1 MTDKYQTNFY
11 SNTKLIPISG
21 WVFLLYI
28 ASIIVIEK
36 LSFGSV
42 ISKSIALLFVT
53 LFIVFDIFWNK
64 RKISINREIVLVF
77 IWIVTCLI
85 SGFKAYDVNL
95 FVIKIIT
102 VFQLGLFFIFGY
114 FIVTQNRISLHNV
127 YYIIIVSVLFVVG
140 VGIIRGTSQTSLI
153 NDSRITSTTGNANV
167 LALFGSYAFLFTI
180 HLFFDS
186 KKWYWRTLLLINA
199 LILAFGV
206 VRTESRK
213 GILIIP
219 IILIIYFILYSISK
233 YKTTNNKFTFFLKT
247 TSAIFFMSIV
257 MIISIWLLMNSDYF
271 RRFER
276 LNYFLKLQ
284 SNTTE
289 SNFTKII
296 DVSTYER
303 RKFIKY
309 GFQMW
314 LDNPVLGTGLDNF
327 KANINKYWSISRQ
340 AYAHNNYVE
349 LLSSIGLLG
358 FIAYYSIYF
367 SLLFKMSRL
376 LKSRSLDDRQLRQIN
391 IFITI
396 ICSLM
401 ILEIAM
407 VSYYSKFIWLLLLVI
422 AGYTDNLISEN
433 LGSSHGNNGQF
444 KAEFTRIDDSKTN

>member
-1 MTDKYQTNFY
+1 MNIKDQTYLY
-11 SNTKLIPISG
+11 SNTTSFSISG
-21 WVFLLYI
+21 WFFLSYI
-28 ASIIVIEK
+28 ASVIVIEK
-36 LSFGSV
+36 MSIGNV
-42 ISKSIALLFVT
+42 ISKIIALLFIV

-64 RKISINREIVLVF
+64 RKIIINREIILVLV
-77 IWIVTCLI
+77 WIVTCLI
-85 SGFKAYDVNL
+85 SGFKAYDTNL
-95 FVIKIIT
+95 FITKIIT

-114 FIVTQNRISLHNV
+114 SIVSQSGISLNNV
-127 YYIIIVSVLFVVG
+127 YYIIIVSVLIVIGLGFLN
-140 VGIIRGTSQTSLI
+140 GTAQTPLMYDTRLS
-153 NDSRITSTTGNANV
+153 STAGNANV
-167 LALFGSYAFLFTI
+167 LAIFGSYAFLFSI

-186 KKWYWRTLLLINA
+186 KKWYWRLLLLINT
-199 LILAFGV
+199 LFLVFGIL
-206 VRTESRK
+206 RTESRK

-233 YKTTNNKFTFFLKT
+233 YKKTNNKFSFYIKT
-247 TSAIFFMSIV
+247 TGAILLMSIIT
-257 MIISIWLLMNSDYF
+257 IISIWLLMNSEYF

-327 KANINKYWSISRQ
+327 KANINKYWAISRQ

-349 LLSSIGLLG
+349 LLSSTGLLG

-367 SLLFKMSRL
+367 SLLFKMVKL
-376 LKSRSLDDRQLRQIN
+376 LRNRDLNDKQIRQIN
-391 IFITI
+391 IFITVI
-396 ICSLM
+396 FSLM

-407 VSYYSKFIWLLLLVI
+407 VSYYSKFIWLLLLI
-422 AGYTDNLISEN
+422 MAGYTDKMADEN
-433 LGSSHGNNGQF
+433 IGVARENDIYTLTEYN
-444 KAEFTRIDDSKTN
+444 